1 VGQEEDDGS
10 LSRGHDANLSRLG
23 LALGHRPR
31 KTSGDLTKAQRKTR
45 RFWVYALQALFGK
58 ETLPIIEPLAR
69 DRRFRDERWQQP
81 PFNLIYQ
88 AFLLYQQ
95 LLYNATTGIRGVS
108 RRHEQA
114 MFFMARQLLDV
125 LAPSNFLWTNPEVL
139 ETTMTEGGKNL
150 VRAS

>member
-1 VGQEEDDGS
+1 
-10 LSRGHDANLSRLG
+10 
-23 LALGHRPR
+23 
-31 KTSGDLTKAQRKTR
+31 
-45 RFWVYALQALFGK
+45 
-58 ETLPIIEPLAR
+58 LAR

-88 AFLLYQQ
+88 SFLLYQQ